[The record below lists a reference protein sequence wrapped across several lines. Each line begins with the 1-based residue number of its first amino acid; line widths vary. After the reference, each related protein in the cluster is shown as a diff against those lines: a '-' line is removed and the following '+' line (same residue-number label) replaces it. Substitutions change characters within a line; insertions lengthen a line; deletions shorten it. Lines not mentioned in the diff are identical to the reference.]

1 MRSSCRNEF
10 LIFVKLLTLIS
21 CWRFFL
27 SLPAESYKMKMYCP
41 CITILEYTS
50 QNKKFENFINIHLFK
65 KSLRRSW
72 ITHFKKQPQEVF
84 YKKAILKNLEIFI
97 TRKHCWWSLFP
108 IKLQTLRPVALLQ
121 RDSNSCGNIA
131 KSLGTSNLKIIYK
144 RLLLPLEV
152 FL

>member
-1 MRSSCRNEF
+1 MNFC
-10 LIFVKLLTLIS
+10 LIFVKLVILIS

-27 SLPAESYKMKMYCP
+27 SLPAESYVMNMYSP

-50 QNKKFENFINIHLFK
+50 QNKKFENFINIRFTK

-108 IKLQTLRPVALLQ
+108 IKLQTLRSVALLQ
-121 RDSNSCGNIA
+121 RDSNTA
-131 KSLGTSNLKIIYK
+131 
-144 RLLLPLEV
+144 V
-152 FL
+152 FLWEYCKIFRKI